1 MTLPVTKP
9 RSVLA
14 VVMGAPAPVWILIV
28 GVFVNRV
35 GSFFST
41 FATLFLVDRGFTAA
55 ELPLVLV
62 AIGAAG
68 MAGSLGGG
76 WLADRVGHRG
86 SLVTSMTGS
95 AASLALLAV
104 APSSALVVVAV
115 CLVGFFG
122 QSYVPAASA
131 LLVRNSDPVDR
142 VPVFAFFRLALNV
155 GAALGPLIAGLV
167 ATRSYTALFLVDAAT
182 CAACGL
188 VILLGLRG
196 RGTAPE
202 PVAAQPEPGAPDVP
216 IRGHR
221 GVVLLCLLLFV
232 VASIYA
238 QHMSTMPL
246 QLTEAGSPASF
257 YGLLLALNGF
267 LVIVGELPISSVT
280 RKLPWRVPVVAG
292 IVLMSAGLV
301 VAGLGGV
308 AILVVP
314 AFVVFTI
321 GEMVFAPVANAAVA
335 ELSPPGATGRYQGM
349 LATCQS
355 LGFTLGPALGTAVYA
370 LSPSGLWWGIAV
382 VTVVVCAGILMIW
395 KVWR

>member
-1 MTLPVTKP
+1 MTAPSTKP

-14 VVMGAPAPVWILIV
+14 VVTGAPAPVWILIV

-76 WLADRVGHRG
+76 WLADRAGHRG
-86 SLVTSMTGS
+86 SLVTSMAGS

-104 APSSALVVVAV
+104 APSTALVVVGV

-142 VPVFAFFRLALNV
+142 VPIFAFFRLALNV

-167 ATRSYTALFLVDAAT
+167 ATRSYTALFLIDAAT
-182 CAACGL
+182 CALCGL
-188 VILLGLRG
+188 VILIGLRG
-196 RGTAPE
+196 RDAAPE
-202 PVAAQPEPGAPDVP
+202 PVAAQPEPGDADVP

-246 QLTEAGSPASF
+246 QLSEAGSPASF

-267 LVIVGELPISSVT
+267 LVIIGELPISSVT
-280 RKLPWRVPVVAG
+280 RKLPWRVPVIAG

-301 VAGLGGV
+301 VAGLGKV

-382 VTVVVCAGILMIW
+382 VTAVVCAGILLIW
-395 KVWR
+395 KVWK